1 MEELTMNETNVEQ
14 LNQDLMEDQNTC
26 EEAVYDQ
33 TSEPESKSGKE
44 ALVGLLA
51 FGAGVAI
58 KTGFDKLKGKFV
70 DEETQ
75 KQKKEARKAKR
86 QEKKRAKLQKQI
98 EKDTKKL
105 GAIDTEFSEIEE
117 SETNDKEAK

>member
-1 MEELTMNETNVEQ
+1 MNETNVEQ
-14 LNQDLMEDQNTC
+14 LNQDLMEDQNTY

-33 TSEPESKSGKE
+33 TSEPESKSGNS
-44 ALVGLLA
+44 ALGYLLA
-51 FGAGVAI
+51 IGAGVAI

-75 KQKKEARKAKR
+75 KQKKEAKKVKK

-105 GAIDTEFSEIEE
+105 DAIDAEFSEIEE
-117 SETNDKEAK
+117 SETNEQEAK

>member
-1 MEELTMNETNVEQ
+1 MNETNVEQ
-14 LNQDLMEDQNTC
+14 LNQDLMEDQNTY
-26 EEAVYDQ
+26 EEEVYDQ

-58 KTGFDKLKGKFV
+58 KTGKFV

-75 KQKKEARKAKR
+75 KQKKEARKAKK

-105 GAIDTEFSEIEE
+105 GAIDAEFEE
-117 SETNDKEAK
+117 VEEPETNDKEEK

>member
-1 MEELTMNETNVEQ
+1 MNETNVEQ

-33 TSEPESKSGKE
+33 TSEPESKSGSN
-44 ALVGLLA
+44 AIGYLVSMAVGGLL
-51 FGAGVAI
+51 V
-58 KTGFDKLKGKFV
+58 KGYETVKDKFV
-70 DEETQ
+70 DKD
-75 KQKKEARKAKR
+75 KQQEKKEARKAKKK
-86 QEKKRAKLQKQI
+86 EKKRAKLQKQI

-105 GAIDTEFSEIEE
+105 DAIDAEFTEIEE

>member
-1 MEELTMNETNVEQ
+1 MNETNVEQ
-14 LNQDLMEDQNTC
+14 LNQDLMEDQNTY
-26 EEAVYDQ
+26 EEEVYDQ
-33 TSEPESKSGKE
+33 TSEPESKSGKK
-44 ALVGLLA
+44 ALGYLLA
-51 FGAGVAI
+51 VGAGMAI
-58 KTGFDKLKGKFV
+58 AKGVDTLKSKFV

-98 EKDTKKL
+98 DKDTKKL
-105 GAIDTEFSEIEE
+105 GAIDAEFSEIEE